1 MTWLFLTRSFHVFRC
16 AITSSVARNIQ
27 VFKFSRTIRFFLWP
41 CKKAQSSKEKW
52 PVAECLLQFLGG
64 SSSLAHL
71 ANMKTNDSK
80 GIWPAEL
87 VQYKEI
93 IDANPNYSSYTEE
106 EKILLADRIM
116 NSTYADLTNNW
127 AFQWVFLNNPE
138 ILIMFLADILE
149 EDIVSISYLPN
160 QGLAATVNDKQA
172 SLDVICHT
180 TDGRQFIV
188 EMQHNRKS
196 DFRNRIFFYGA
207 SAIHRQVKAG
217 DTKYDYDSVRI
228 IAIQNFITSHG
239 VVPRDKILFRYEFR
253 EAETQE
259 LYGTQMRLYM
269 LELPRM
275 KKAGA
280 ELNKL
285 EEWCYMFRNFPN
297 FVGIPNEINPRFHK
311 LMDVARINNMN
322 DEERKSYFSSSID
335 DNEREDIAKA
345 NFDYGKEEG
354 RAEGIAE
361 GEAAKAKAI
370 AKKLLAMGLSVEQ
383 VAEGTGLSV
392 EEVKALG

>member
-1 MTWLFLTRSFHVFRC
+1 M
-16 AITSSVARNIQ
+16 
-27 VFKFSRTIRFFLWP
+27 
-41 CKKAQSSKEKW
+41 EKW
-52 PVAECLLQFLGG
+52 PIAKCLLQFLGD

>member
-1 MTWLFLTRSFHVFRC
+1 M
-16 AITSSVARNIQ
+16 AA
-27 VFKFSRTIRFFLWP
+27 P
-41 CKKAQSSKEKW
+41 
-52 PVAECLLQFLGG
+52 
-64 SSSLAHL
+64 AHL
-71 ANMKTNDSK
+71 AAMKKNYSK

-138 ILIMFLADILE
+138 PLIMLLADILE
-149 EDIVSISYLPN
+149 EDIVSVSYLPN

-180 TDGRQFIV
+180 SDGRQFIV
-188 EMQHNRKS
+188 EMQNNRKS

-207 SAIHRQVKAG
+207 SVIHRQVKAG
-217 DTKYDYDSVRI
+217 DIKYNYDSVRV

-239 VVPRDKILFRYEFR
+239 VVPRNKILFRYEFR
-253 EAETQE
+253 ETDTQE

-297 FVGIPNEINPRFHK
+297 FVGIPKEVNPRFHK
-311 LMDVARINNMN
+311 LMDIARINNMS
-322 DEERKSYFSSSID
+322 DVERKNYFSSSLD

-354 RAEGIAE
+354 RSEGRAE
-361 GEAAKAKAI
+361 GEASKARSVAK
-370 AKKLLAMGLSVEQ
+370 GLIE
-383 VAEGTGLSV
+383 EGISNEVIQRVTGLSE
-392 EEVKALG
+392 EEVEALK

>member
-1 MTWLFLTRSFHVFRC
+1 MCGTKH
-16 AITSSVARNIQ
+16 IQ
-27 VFKFSRTIRFFLWP
+27 FEFSQTIRFFLWP
-41 CKKAQSSKEKW
+41 CKNTQSSKEKR
-52 PVAECLLQFLGG
+52 PAAKCLPHFLGG
-64 SSSLAHL
+64 SIGHSHL
-71 ANMKTNDSK
+71 AAMKKNYSK

-138 ILIMFLADILE
+138 PLIMLLADILE

-180 TDGRQFIV
+180 SDGRQFIV
-188 EMQHNRKS
+188 EMQNNRKS
-196 DFRNRIFFYGA
+196 DFRSRIFFYGA

-217 DTKYDYDSVRI
+217 DIKYNYDSVRV

-239 VVPRDKILFRYEFR
+239 VVPRNKILFHYEFR
-253 EAETQE
+253 ETDTQE
-259 LYGTQMRLYM
+259 LYGTQLRLYM

-275 KKAGA
+275 KKAGT

-297 FVGIPNEINPRFHK
+297 FVGIPKEVNPRFHK
-311 LMDVARINNMN
+311 LMDIARINNMS
-322 DEERKSYFSSSID
+322 DVERKNYFSSSLD

-354 RAEGIAE
+354 RAEG
-361 GEAAKAKAI
+361 EAAKAADI
-370 AKKLLAMGLSVEQ
+370 AKRLLSMGLTVEQ
-383 VAEGTGLSV
+383 VSEGTGLSV
-392 EEVKALG
+392 KEVEALG